1 MPADLVVFGED
12 WGAHPSSTQHLI
24 SHLKRDRRVLWVN
37 SIGLRRP
44 RLTFR
49 DFGRMA
55 RKLRAMGQTTMP
67 TAAGEPTVINPRVLP
82 LPGNAIARS
91 LNRRLLGGR
100 LRATMAERGFNRPI
114 LWTSLPTAVDMVG
127 AIDARAVVYYCGDD
141 FGSLAGVD
149 HRAVTM
155 LEAEL
160 AERADLILAASA
172 RLAEKFPAHK
182 TRLLSHGVDAVGF
195 QTPLPRPADL
205 PAGKP
210 IAGFYGSI
218 AEWLDVELMADVASR
233 LSHWNFVLIGPVQTD
248 VTKLERLGNVHF
260 LGAKAHRALPA
271 YVQHWQVSLLPFR
284 DSPQIRACNPLKL
297 REYLAVGKP
306 VVATDFP
313 ALDGYREVV
322 RTAACAANFC
332 DAITLASLD
341 LPRGCDAS
349 DFGSG
354 IRDWSDVHALTRP
367 REERQQQVDGESWD
381 ARAGQVAAWLD
392 AL

>member
-1 MPADLVVFGED
+1 MPADLIVFGED
-12 WGAHPSSTQHLI
+12 WGAHPSSTQHLV
-24 SHLKRDRRVLWVN
+24 SHLKRDRRVVWVN

-44 RLTFR
+44 RPTLR

-55 RKLRAMGQTTMP
+55 QKLRAMGQTTMP

-82 LPGNAIARS
+82 LPGNPIARS
-91 LNRRLLGGR
+91 VNRRLLGGR
-100 LRATMAERGFNRPI
+100 LRATMAERGFQRPI
-114 LWTSLPTAVDMVG
+114 LWASLPTAVDVVG
-127 AIDARAVVYYCGDD
+127 TIDERAVVYYCGDD

-160 AERADLILAASA
+160 AERADLILAASV

-182 TRLLSHGVDAVGF
+182 TRLLPHGVDAVGF
-195 QTPLPRPADL
+195 QKPLPRPADL
-205 PAGKP
+205 PTGKP

-218 AEWLDVELMADVASR
+218 AEWLDVELLAEVAST
-233 LSHWNFVLIGPVQTD
+233 LSHWDFVLIGPVQTD
-248 VTKLERLGNVHF
+248 VSKLACLANVHF

-271 YVQHWQVSLLPFR
+271 YVQHWQLSLLPFK

-306 VVATDFP
+306 VVTTDFP
-313 ALDGYREVV
+313 ALDGYRDLV
-322 RTAACAANFC
+322 RTASGAAKFSN
-332 DAITLASLD
+332 AISLASLD
-341 LPRGCDAS
+341 LPRDHDRS
-349 DFGSG
+349 DFSAG
-354 IRDWSDVHALTRP
+354 IHDWRDVRALARS
-367 REERQQQVDGESWD
+367 REERQQQVGAESWD
-381 ARAGQVAAWLD
+381 ARARQVAAWLD